1 MGAMGLHWALLLV
14 SVGAGW
20 ERAHGASAARAPV
33 GAAELLWQSRSHC
46 AGQAPADRPNDLI
59 WFAEEAGAEVRH
71 SRRAGG
77 DPIDGLGFLL
87 VMIASV
93 MGGLRWVLAQILIE
107 RGGKKRVVF
116 KLRVRYPV

>member
-1 MGAMGLHWALLLV
+1 MGLHWALLLV

-77 DPIDGLGFLL
+77 DPIDG
-87 VMIASV
+87 
-93 MGGLRWVLAQILIE
+93 GLAWM
-107 RGGKKRVVF
+107 RGLPVVSADSF
-116 KLRVRYPV
+116 SICVC

>member
-1 MGAMGLHWALLLV
+1 MLTAIILPYVDDNAVDFAVALHSKVCKSTVLVFTLLFAIMFRLQKATWQLALV
-14 SVGAGW
+14 IT
-20 ERAHGASAARAPV
+20 
-33 GAAELLWQSRSHC
+33 
-46 AGQAPADRPNDLI
+46 LI
-59 WFAEEAGAEVRH
+59 FGGVVLFLAK
-71 SRRAGG
+71 STGG